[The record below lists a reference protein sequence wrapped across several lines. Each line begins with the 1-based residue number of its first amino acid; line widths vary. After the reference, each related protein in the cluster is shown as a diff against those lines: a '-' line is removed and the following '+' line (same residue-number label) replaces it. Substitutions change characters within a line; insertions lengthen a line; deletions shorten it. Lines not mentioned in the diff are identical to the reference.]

1 MAQIKMKSNEMLY
14 NGVETFFGTS
24 GQDSIEGIIST
35 EALIIRNRIFQ
46 EVLQD

>member
-14 NGVETFFGTS
+14 NRVETLPVTS